1 MRVEKIVVG
10 PFQVNCYIVYCEGG
24 GAAAVIDP
32 GDDAEEILRSIAR
45 LGLRVTHIINTHG
58 HADHMA
64 ANGALRDAFPEALIM
79 IHGRDAH
86 MLSDPAAN
94 LSVAFGYQATSPAA
108 DRLLEGNTAFEAA
121 GVTFRVEHIA
131 GHSPGSVCL
140 IPEVEPPAVFGGD
153 TLFSGTVGR
162 TDFPG
167 GNMGLLVSGIRE
179 KILSMPDE
187 TVVYPGHGEITT
199 VGAEKRDNVYV
210 MERDGEVT

>member
-1 MRVEKIVVG
+1 MRVETLVVG

-24 GAAAVIDP
+24 TSAAVIDP
-32 GDDAEEILRSIAR
+32 GGDAEEILRITSR

-58 HADHMA
+58 HGDHMG
-64 ANGALRDAFPEALIM
+64 ANGALKEAFPEAVIM

-86 MLSDPAAN
+86 MLGDPAAN
-94 LSVAFGYQATSPAA
+94 LSIAFGYQATSPAA
-108 DRLLEGNTAFEAA
+108 ERLLEGNTSFAAA
-121 GVTFRVEHIA
+121 GVTFRVEHIG

-140 IPEVEPPAVFGGD
+140 IPDVEEPAVFAGD

-162 TDFPG
+162 ADFPG

-179 KILSMPDE
+179 KILIMPDE
-187 TVVYPGHGEITT
+187 TVVYPGHGEATT

-210 MERDGEVT
+210 M